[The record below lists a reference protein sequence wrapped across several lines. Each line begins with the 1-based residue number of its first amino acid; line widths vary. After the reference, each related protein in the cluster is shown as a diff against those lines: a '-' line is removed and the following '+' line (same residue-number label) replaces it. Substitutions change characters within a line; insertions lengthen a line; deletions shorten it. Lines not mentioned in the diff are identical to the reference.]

1 MRKTLTQEEIDA
13 LFSAAQNTPKTKSA
27 PKKTYEPYDLRQS
40 RKLDSEHVQILTTLH
55 ETLARRLGN
64 SLGAYLRVGFD
75 MNLVSIE
82 QLTYR
87 EFMTRIPELTYC
99 ASLHILPIDARAVFQ
114 TDLSLVFP
122 IVDVILGGSG
132 TDPIA
137 PRDLTEIEEQIFET
151 VVGLIV
157 RDLQITWAPVLQL
170 DIQFEQRQQHAQ
182 VQGLMLPMEKILSL
196 CFEIRL
202 SEAHG
207 SINLAFPAVIANA
220 LMRKL
225 SVQWTFS
232 GPLPSRETR
241 RQIRQRL
248 LDGRFETT
256 LSLPPSGVT
265 VRELI
270 SLEVGSVLVLPRRA
284 QDPAHLNVAGKPM
297 FLAYPVRHARRR
309 GARIEQ
315 RLSLIAPSGPSEKET
330 K

>member
-13 LFSAAQNTPKTKSA
+13 LFSAAQNTPKAKSA

-87 EFMTRIPELTYC
+87 EFMNRIPELTYC
-99 ASLHILPIDARAVFQ
+99 ASLHILPIDARAAFQ

-132 TDPIA
+132 TDPIE
-137 PRDLTEIEEQIFET
+137 PRDITEIEEQIFET

-196 CFEIRL
+196 SFEIRL

-225 SVQWTFS
+225 RVQWTFS

-270 SLEVGSVLVLPRRA
+270 SLEPGSVLVLPRRA
-284 QDPAHLNVAGKPM
+284 LDPAHLNVAGKPM
-297 FLAYPVRHARRR
+297 FLATPVRHARRR

-315 RLSLIAPSGPSEKET
+315 RLSLIAPSGKET

>member
-13 LFSAAQNTPKTKSA
+13 LFSAAQNIPKPKAA
-27 PKKTYEPYDLRQS
+27 PKRTFEAYDLRQS
-40 RKLDSEHVQILTTLH
+40 RQLDSDHVQILTTLH
-55 ETLARRLGN
+55 EGLARRLGN
-64 SLGAYLRVGFD
+64 SLGAYLRIGFD

-87 EFMTRIPELTYC
+87 EFMGRIPELTYF
-99 ASLHILPIDARAVFQ
+99 ASLHILPIDARAAFQ
-114 TDLSLVFP
+114 ADLSLVFP
-122 IVDVILGGSG
+122 IVDVVLGGSG
-132 TDPIA
+132 ADQID

-170 DIQFEQRQQHAQ
+170 DIQFEQRQPHAQ

-196 CFEIRL
+196 AFEIRL
-202 SEAHG
+202 SNVRG
-207 SINLAFPAVIANA
+207 NISFAFPAVVANA

-225 SVQWTFS
+225 SVQWSFA

-248 LDGRFETT
+248 LLSRFEAA

-270 SLEVGSVLVLPRRA
+270 ALEPGGLLVLPRRA
-284 QDPAHLNVAGKPM
+284 QEPVHLNIAGKPM
-297 FLAYPVRHARRR
+297 FLAYPVRHGRQR

-315 RLSLIAPSGPSEKET
+315 RLSLTSPFGKEGR
-330 K
+330 

>member
-1 MRKTLTQEEIDA
+1 MGKTLTQDEIDA
-13 LFSAAQNTPKTKSA
+13 LFSAAQNTPKSKSA
-27 PKKTYEPYDLRQS
+27 PKKTFETYDLRQS
-40 RKLDSEHVQILTTLH
+40 RPLDSDRAQILTTLH
-55 ETLARRLGN
+55 ESLARRLGN

-87 EFMTRIPELTYC
+87 EFMSRIPELTYF
-99 ASLHILPIDARAVFQ
+99 ASLHILPIDARAAFQ

-122 IVDVILGGSG
+122 IVDVVLGGSG
-132 TDPIA
+132 ADTIA
-137 PRDLTEIEEQIFET
+137 PRDLTEIEEQIFES

-196 CFEIRL
+196 SFEIRL
-202 SEAHG
+202 PDAHG
-207 SINLAFPAVIANA
+207 SINLAFPAVVANA

-225 SVQWTFS
+225 SLQWS
-232 GPLPSRETR
+232 VAGPLPSRETR
-241 RQIRQRL
+241 RQVRQRL
-248 LDGRFETT
+248 LGSRFETA

-270 SLEVGSVLVLPRRA
+270 ALEPGSVLVLPKRA
-284 QDPAHLNVAGKPM
+284 QDPVHLNVAGKPM
-297 FLAYPVRHARRR
+297 FLAYPVRHARQR

-315 RLSLIAPSGPSEKET
+315 RLSSTASSGKET